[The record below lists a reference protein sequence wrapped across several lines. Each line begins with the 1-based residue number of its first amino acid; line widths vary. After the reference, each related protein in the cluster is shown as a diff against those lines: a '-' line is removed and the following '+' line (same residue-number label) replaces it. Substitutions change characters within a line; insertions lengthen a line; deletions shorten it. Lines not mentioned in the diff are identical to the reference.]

1 MKNKEIYRFT
11 NGLVNEI
18 DKFLNGWH
26 TFSDIDMALQDY
38 KRFCSSHDCCDQCP
52 LCEYEIDEKCFVQWL
67 DMEVKK

>member
-18 DKFLNGWH
+18 DKFLHIGKSV
-26 TFSDIDMALQDY
+26 TDIELAFRDY
-38 KRFCSSHDCCDQCP
+38 RRFCSSHDYCDQCP
-52 LCEYEIDEKCFVQWL
+52 LCEYEINEKCFVQWL